1 MALVLAALA
10 VAVATVVACTSGVHL
25 GNLVGWNEAERLTRA
40 LAIEPGMTVAD
51 VGAGK
56 GGLAV
61 AIARR
66 VAPGGR
72 VFATE
77 IDPKRLAAIRD
88 AIAREGLDNVTV
100 VTAGERETGLP
111 AACCEVVY
119 LRNVYHHIAHPDALN
134 ASLFESV
141 APGGRLAVIDFEPGG
156 LLDWLGGGARRQG
169 HGVRPAQVIRELTA
183 AGFGLERRNDRWGR
197 SGYLL
202 TFRRPP
208 P

>member
-10 VAVATVVACTSGVHL
+10 VAVATGVACTSGVHL
-25 GNLVGWNEAERLTRA
+25 ENLVGWNEAERLTRA

-61 AIARR
+61 ALGRR
-66 VAPGGR
+66 VAPAGR

-77 IDPKRLAAIRD
+77 IAPKRLAAIRD

-156 LLDWLGGGARRQG
+156 LLDWLGGGSRRQG